1 MGEIPTFSLNSY
13 KMKKLTFDWDRDKAL
28 SNQKKHKVSF
38 QEAQSVFYDQ
48 NARLIHDPEH
58 SFSED
63 RYILL
68 GISNSFRLLIVC
80 HCYQKN
86 GQIIRLVSARL
97 ANSREHQEY
106 QEFVL

>member
-1 MGEIPTFSLNSY
+1 MGAIPTFLPNSY
-13 KMKKLTFDWDRDKAL
+13 KMKKLTFDWDRDKEL

-38 QEAQSVFYDQ
+38 QEAKSVFYDQ

-58 SFSED
+58 SLSED

-68 GISNSFRLLIVC
+68 GISSSSRLLIVC
-80 HCYQKN
+80 HCYQEN
-86 GQIIRLVSARL
+86 GQVIRLISARL

-106 QEFVL
+106 REFFL

>member
-1 MGEIPTFSLNSY
+1 MTFAKAGSLQS
-13 KMKKLTFDWDRDKAL
+13 AL
-28 SNQKKHKVSF
+28 NGKS
-38 QEAQSVFYDQ
+38 Q

-58 SFSED
+58 SLSED

-68 GISNSFRLLIVC
+68 GISSSSRLLIVC

-86 GQIIRLVSARL
+86 GQVIRLISARL

-106 QEFVL
+106 REFLL

>member
-1 MGEIPTFSLNSY
+1 MR
-13 KMKKLTFDWDRDKAL
+13 KLTFDWDKNKAL

-38 QEAQSVFYDQ
+38 QEAKSVFYDQ

-58 SFSED
+58 SLSED
-63 RYILL
+63 RNILL
-68 GISNSFRLLIVC
+68 VMSSSLRLLIVC
-80 HCYQKN
+80 HCYQEN
-86 GQIIRLVSARL
+86 EQVIRLISARL

>member
-1 MGEIPTFSLNSY
+1 MR
-13 KMKKLTFDWDRDKAL
+13 KLTFDWDKNKAL

-38 QEAQSVFYDQ
+38 QEAKSIFYDQ

-58 SFSED
+58 SLSED

-68 GISNSFRLLIVC
+68 GMSSSLRLLIVC
-80 HCYQKN
+80 HCYQEN
-86 GQIIRLVSARL
+86 EQVIRLISARL

-106 QEFVL
+106 GEFIL

>member
-1 MGEIPTFSLNSY
+1 MR
-13 KMKKLTFDWDRDKAL
+13 KLTFDWDQNKAL

-38 QEAQSVFYDQ
+38 QEAKSVFYDQ

-58 SFSED
+58 SLSED

-68 GISNSFRLLIVC
+68 GISSSSRLLIVC

-86 GQIIRLVSARL
+86 EQVIRLTSARL

-106 QEFVL
+106 REFLL

>member
-1 MGEIPTFSLNSY
+1 MR
-13 KMKKLTFDWDRDKAL
+13 KLTFDWDKNKAL

-38 QEAQSVFYDQ
+38 QEAKSVFYDQ

-58 SFSED
+58 SLSED

-68 GISNSFRLLIVC
+68 GISHSSRLLVVC

-86 GQIIRLVSARL
+86 GQVIRLISARL
-97 ANSREHQEY
+97 ANSRERQEY
-106 QEFVL
+106 QEFLL

>member
-1 MGEIPTFSLNSY
+1 MR
-13 KMKKLTFDWDRDKAL
+13 KLTFDWDKNKAL

-38 QEAQSVFYDQ
+38 QEVKSVFYDQ

-58 SFSED
+58 SLSED

-68 GISNSFRLLIVC
+68 GMSSSLRLLIVC
-80 HCYQKN
+80 HCYQEN
-86 GQIIRLVSARL
+86 EQVIRLISARL

-106 QEFVL
+106 GEFIL

>member
-1 MGEIPTFSLNSY
+1 MR
-13 KMKKLTFDWDRDKAL
+13 KLTFDWDKNKAL

-38 QEAQSVFYDQ
+38 QEAKSVFYDQ

-58 SFSED
+58 SLSED

-68 GISNSFRLLIVC
+68 GMSSSSRLLVVC
-80 HCYQKN
+80 HCYRENEQV
-86 GQIIRLVSARL
+86 IRLISARL

-106 QEFVL
+106 GEFIL